1 MSGTIRLARAEAEW
15 LFRGALAATS
25 DQDVTPII
33 CAVKLTVK
41 NDRVTAIATDRYRV
55 HQLFV
60 PVAPG
65 APDGEF
71 VMSRR
76 QVQRL
81 LKSWHGSRSLFPDQ
95 VVDIAWEDRDPNAT
109 TKVGMPVTPK
119 HTGWVEFTVLSDLTD
134 AAELISHGAP
144 QVRGPYPPVE
154 RLFPDDPSDQS
165 TEPVSQMFLDPAFL
179 ADTRYLR
186 SGQGSLRFV
195 VPRAGAKGSHQAF
208 LVVNT
213 EGTARALIQPQRPAR
228 DWEVYGDA

>member
-1 MSGTIRLARAEAEW
+1 MSGTIRLGRLEAEW
-15 LFRGALAATS
+15 LFRGALVAAST
-25 DQDVTPII
+25 QDVTPLI

-41 NDRVTAIATDRYRV
+41 ADRLTAIATDRYRV

-60 PVAPG
+60 PVRPG

-71 VMSRR
+71 VMSRH

-81 LKSWHGSRSLFPDQ
+81 LRSWHGSRSMLPDQ
-95 VVDIAWEDRDPNAT
+95 VVDLTWDDRDPDAPT
-109 TKVGMPVTPK
+109 GVGTPVTPA
-119 HTGWVEFTVLSDLTD
+119 HTGWVEYTVRSDMTD

-144 QVRGPYPPVE
+144 QVTGMFPPVE
-154 RLFPDDPSDQS
+154 RLFPDDPAD
-165 TEPVSQMFLDPAFL
+165 EAAGPVSQMFLDPAFL

-195 VPRAGAKGSHQAF
+195 IPRLGAKGAQQAV

-213 EGTARALIQPQRPAR
+213 EGTARALIQPQSTRE
-228 DWEVYGDA
+228 WEVYGNA